1 MLLNAPLIFGPQV
14 CASLSEG
21 AGASREWLVP
31 DGVGGYAMGT
41 VSGLR
46 TRRYHALLAIA
57 DSALTERHVALAALD
72 ATLTLPSGA
81 KVQLYTHEWSSG
93 AIAPNGHAYLEL
105 FELLDGLPRWR
116 WRVGDVVLERELAMA
131 HGQSSLGV
139 VHRLISAPGPV
150 KLSLAAMC
158 TWRDAHGER
167 RADGPPLSVAN
178 VADGVVVEDAYRLA
192 GPGWTAGGEWH
203 LDAYTRAEAERGLNP
218 AEDLWHAGSF
228 SATLD
233 IGQALEVSAWSGDLG
248 ERPPPAEIIVA
259 AARDRAHKLITGAD
273 PADSVAASLALAA
286 DAFIVDT
293 ANGPDVVSG
302 YPWFNAYLGDTMT
315 AYEGLFL
322 DTGRVADGAA
332 LLQARVTA
340 AIEAAD
346 AGLLHDPVDGPL
358 WLVHAVERHVTRT
371 GDTDLAAALADPLT
385 DLLLRH
391 VGLGPATRPAPRE
404 QKPDVAR
411 SALAAMLQTPTQ
423 ALMPITPATRQAPVL
438 LVGDSDGL
446 LRHDSDRNALTWM
459 NARLNGVAVTPRTGK
474 PVEVNALWVNA
485 LAGLLSLLRASGREN
500 ADLAKTHDTAL
511 ASFQRRFIA
520 PDGWLYDVVD
530 APPALYPLGGGTHHD
545 DASLRP
551 NQLLAFSLPHAP
563 LRAEATPRPVRAA
576 GSALLTPMG
585 VRSLAPGEFGY
596 MGTHRGNRIVRDAA
610 YHQGV
615 VWPWLIGPYLDACI
629 AAGLPTDGVLTGLES
644 HLGEWGLG
652 SVSETAE
659 GDAPH
664 AATGCPFS
672 ARSVAELN
680 RIRHR
685 L

>member
-41 VSGLR
+41 ISGLR
-46 TRRYHALLAIA
+46 TRRYHALLAVA
-57 DSALTERHVALAALD
+57 DAALTERHVALAALD
-72 ATLTLPSGA
+72 ATVTLPSGA
-81 KVQLYTHEWSSG
+81 TVPLYTHEWASG
-93 AIAPNGHAYLEL
+93 AIAPRGHAHLEL
-105 FELLDGLPRWR
+105 FELADGLPRWR
-116 WRVGDVVLERELAMA
+116 WRIGDVVLERELAMA
-131 HGQSSLGV
+131 HGQPSLGV

-167 RADGPPLSVAN
+167 RADGAPLTVRTVS
-178 VADGVVVEDAYRLA
+178 DGVVIEDAYRLA
-192 GPGWTAGGEWH
+192 GPGWTAGGQWH
-203 LDAYTRAEAERGLNP
+203 LDAFARAEADRGLNP
-218 AEDLWHAGSF
+218 VEDLWHAGSF
-228 SATLD
+228 AATLE
-233 IGQALEVSAWSGDLG
+233 IGQALEVSAWAGDLG
-248 ERPPPAEIIVA
+248 ERPPPAATIVA
-259 AARDRAHKLITGAD
+259 AARDRAHKLVTGAD
-273 PADSVAASLALAA
+273 PADSTAAALALAA

-293 ANGPDVVSG
+293 ASGPDVIAG

-322 DTGRVADGAA
+322 DTGRGSEGAA

-340 AIEAAD
+340 AVEAAD

-358 WLVHAVERHVTRT
+358 WLVHAVERHVTRL

-385 DLLLRH
+385 DLILRH
-391 VGLGPATRPAPRE
+391 VGLGQATRPAPRE
-404 QKPDVAR
+404 ERPEVTR
-411 SALAAMLQTPTQ
+411 SALAAVLQTPTQ
-423 ALMPITPATRQAPVL
+423 ALTPITPAQRQAPVL
-438 LVGDSDGL
+438 QVADSDGL

-485 LAGLLSLLRASGREN
+485 LAGLIGLLRAAGREN
-500 ADLAKTHDTAL
+500 PDLTKAHETAL
-511 ASFQRRFIA
+511 ASFQQRFAA

-530 APPALYPLGGGTHHD
+530 APPAVYPLGGTHHD

-563 LRAEATPRPVRAA
+563 LRGEAMPSPIRVA
-576 GSALLTPMG
+576 GSALLTPLG
-585 VRSLAPGEFGY
+585 LRSLAVGEFGY
-596 MGTHRGNRIVRDAA
+596 LGTHRGNRIVRDAA

-629 AAGLPTDGVLTGLES
+629 AAGLPTDGVLTGLEA
-644 HLGEWGLG
+644 HLNEWGLG

-664 AATGCPFS
+664 AATGVPFS